1 MQKPKRKNYSFYVGL
16 LVAFGSL
23 LFVVAIFLL
32 GKQQNLFGSTVTL
45 KTIFPN
51 VSGLQVGNNVR
62 FNGINVGTV
71 GDILLLS
78 DTAVLVNL
86 NIEKNKLPFIRTNS
100 RCIIGT
106 EGLMGDKVITITSG
120 DERFPSAKDNQTL
133 KSDPPI
139 ELDNIMGNLQNTSE
153 NVEIISSEL
162 AMIFFKVNNGNGVLS
177 MMLED
182 SAMATNFANTL
193 KNLETSSESLDENL
207 DAMKQSFILRGA
219 YRKMKKDSEQKA
231 TDDKKATDN
240 KKEEKSRK

>member
-1 MQKPKRKNYSFYVGL
+1 MQKHNRKNYSLYVGV
-16 LVAFGSL
+16 LVGFGTL
-23 LFVVAIFLL
+23 LFVTAIFLL

-45 KTIFPN
+45 KTVFPN
-51 VSGLQVGNNVR
+51 VSGLLIGNNVR

-78 DTAVLVNL
+78 DTAVLVNMY
-86 NIEKNKLPFIRTNS
+86 IEKNKLPFIRTNS

-120 DERFPSAKDNQTL
+120 DERFPSAKDNHTL
-133 KSDPPI
+133 KSDPPVEI
-139 ELDNIMGNLQNTSE
+139 DNIMGNLQTTSE

-162 AMIFFKVNNGNGVLS
+162 AMIFYKVNNGNGVLS

-182 SAMATNFANTL
+182 SSMATNFANTL

-219 YRKMKKDSEQKA
+219 YRKMKKDANAKA
-231 TDDKKATDN
+231 EDAKKD
-240 KKEEKSRK
+240 EKSRK